1 LTVAPATLLATM
13 LDPAVRVGTSTPKA
27 DPSGDY
33 AFALFA
39 KADKQRPGA
48 RAILEAKALQLTGGP
63 TSDKAPAGKNQY
75 GWVMASGKAD
85 LFLTYC
91 TNAVLARKDVPSL
104 QIVDIPADLN
114 VAANYGLVVLKG
126 APPDATALAQFILGG
141 EGQAILAKY
150 GFGVGTGRP
159 DSAALYSTPSRTSL
173 ALMMAWTSEP
183 FLSFRSFSAAIV
195 IDDVTTVPPP
205 MSTRT
210 MAVTLPLSMS
220 TTLPLRMLRALSF
233 IRVGLRQLTDPGT
246 GDGVLSAGGAR
257 WPCAMRRVPRGC
269 GRP

>member
-1 LTVAPATLLATM
+1 MLRLVVAACLLNLASTAMVRAETVRLHAAGSLKAALGEVSRVFEARNPGAKVEAHFAASGLLRERIEKGEPAHVFASANVAHPARLAEAGRAEGRVTVFARNRLCALVREGLIVAPATLLATM

-150 GFGVGTGRP
+150 GFGVGDR
-159 DSAALYSTPSRTSL
+159 AAR
-173 ALMMAWTSEP
+173 
-183 FLSFRSFSAAIV
+183 
-195 IDDVTTVPPP
+195 
-205 MSTRT
+205 
-210 MAVTLPLSMS
+210 
-220 TTLPLRMLRALSF
+220 
-233 IRVGLRQLTDPGT
+233 
-246 GDGVLSAGGAR
+246 
-257 WPCAMRRVPRGC
+257 
-269 GRP
+269 